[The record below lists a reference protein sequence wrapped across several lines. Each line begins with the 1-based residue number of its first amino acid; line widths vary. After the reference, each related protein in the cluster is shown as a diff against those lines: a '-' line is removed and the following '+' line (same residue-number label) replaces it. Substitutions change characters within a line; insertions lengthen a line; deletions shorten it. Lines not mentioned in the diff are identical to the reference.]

1 MIAAQDFDAFSA
13 GYQSGRAGVCVTT
26 LVADLETP
34 VSAYLKLAEGRTGNM
49 FLLES
54 VEDGAQRGRY
64 SMIGLDPD
72 LVWRST
78 GAHSQINRRALLD
91 AEAFVPCPGKPLD
104 ALRALLAESRIE
116 IPTGLPPMAAGVF
129 GYLGYDMVRHMERLA
144 PAKPDPIGVPEAIM
158 IRPTVMVIFDGV
170 RDEISIVTPVR
181 PARGL
186 SARAAFESAQ
196 ARLEAIVAVLEGPL
210 AHIPP
215 PVDPTMIAGE
225 AKSNT
230 SKTEFHDMVVK
241 AKEYVV
247 AGDVFQVVLSQRFTS
262 LFDLPAFS
270 LYRAL
275 RRVNPS
281 PYLCYLDFGGFQI
294 VVSSPEILV
303 RVSEGRVTIRPI
315 AGTRWRGK
323 TREEDQRLA
332 AELLA
337 DPKERAEHL
346 MLLDLGRNDVG
357 RVAKIGTVKVTD
369 SFFVERYSHVMHIVS
384 NVEGEIEARH
394 DNLAALAAGF
404 PAGTVS
410 GAPKVRAMEIIDE
423 LEKDKRGIYA
433 GCIGYF
439 GAAGDMD
446 TCIVLRASIVKDGRM
461 HVQAG
466 AGIVYDSD
474 PGYEE
479 RECVNKAKALFR
491 AAEEAVR
498 FATSARRGQ

>member
-1 MIAAQDFDAFSA
+1 
-13 GYQSGRAGVCVTT
+13 
-26 LVADLETP
+26 
-34 VSAYLKLAEGRTGNM
+34 
-49 FLLES
+49 
-54 VEDGAQRGRY
+54 
-64 SMIGLDPD
+64 
-72 LVWRST
+72 
-78 GAHSQINRRALLD
+78 
-91 AEAFVPCPGKPLD
+91 
-104 ALRALLAESRIE
+104 
-116 IPTGLPPMAAGVF
+116 
-129 GYLGYDMVRHMERLA
+129 RLA
-144 PAKPDPIGVPEAIM
+144 PAKPDPIGVPEAVM
-158 IRPTVMVIFDGV
+158 IRPTIMVVFDGV
-170 RDEISIVTPVR
+170 RDEISVVTPVR
-181 PARGL
+181 PASGV
-186 SARAAFESAQ
+186 SAKAAFESAQ
-196 ARLEAIVAVLEGPL
+196 TRLEGIVSVLEGPL
-210 AHIPP
+210 AHAPP
-215 PVDPTMIAGE
+215 QIDPTLMAGE
-225 AKSNT
+225 VQSNT
-230 SKTEFHDMVVK
+230 SEAEFNAMVVR
-241 AKEYVV
+241 AKEYIV

-262 LFDLPAFS
+262 RFELPAFS

-303 RVSEGRVTIRPI
+303 RVSQGKVTIRPI

-323 TREEDQRLA
+323 NPQEDEHLA

-357 RVAKIGTVKVTD
+357 RVAKIGSVKVTD

-384 NVEGEIEARH
+384 NVEGELDAKH
-394 DNLAALAAGF
+394 DNVAALAAGF

-439 GAAGDMD
+439 GASGDMD
-446 TCIVLRASIVKDGRM
+446 TCIVLRASVVKDGQM

-466 AGIVYDSD
+466 AGIVYDSE
-474 PGYEE
+474 PAYEE
-479 RECVNKAKALFR
+479 RECVNKAQALFR

-498 FATSARRGQ
+498 FATSAKRGQ